1 MPLKGIREGERKEP
15 IRIKTV
21 LIRLYP
27 LSLIPELK
35 LPAILLV
42 ILATR
47 RDTCPGT
54 RGALSMQ
61 IRPGITPKRL
71 RPKKM
76 LLLQIA
82 VWPKLCGLIKSKT
95 PL

>member
-35 LPAILLV
+35 LLAILLV

-47 RDTCPGT
+47 RDICPGI
-54 RGALSMQ
+54 RGALSMR
-61 IRPGITPKRL
+61 IKPGITPKRL
-71 RPKKM
+71 KLKKT
-76 LLLQIA
+76 LLLRIA
-82 VWPKLCGLIKSKT
+82 VWLKLCGLIKSRT
-95 PL
+95 PP